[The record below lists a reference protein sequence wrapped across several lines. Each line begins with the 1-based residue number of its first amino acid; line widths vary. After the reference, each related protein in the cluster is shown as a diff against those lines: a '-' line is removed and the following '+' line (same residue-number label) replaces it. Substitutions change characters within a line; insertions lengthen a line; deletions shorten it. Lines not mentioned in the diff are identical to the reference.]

1 MDARSETTYRDTQ
14 EQVEDESASTEQMI
28 DLEQVEDESVG
39 SRPSTP
45 LDELRESTGM
55 QAAMAM
61 EAEEDL
67 DDHTAEANDP
77 MLAGSVATA
86 GAATVPAIHGP
97 AIQGLEMVPGYDARL
112 LDMDREA
119 FAAEVGD
126 GRLLDAWYADL
137 ADPVAAALLR
147 AQPELQQTVAEVV
160 IGADDRVRIS
170 PATALPWRWICSL
183 RITAADG
190 SAWIGTGWLV
200 GPRTVITAGHVV
212 YIHSRGGWV
221 RSIEVMPG
229 RDGDS
234 QPLGACTATSFRS
247 VKGWTKKKKRSHDY
261 GAIMLPSDCQLGA
274 RLGFFGFANLSQF
287 SLLGLNVNLSGYPGD
302 KPVGTQ
308 WWHAR
313 RVKWVTGRTL
323 VYNIDTAGG
332 QSGSPVWRLKD
343 GKRHAV
349 GIHTNGSSSGN
360 SATRITEP
368 VFDNIK
374 KWKAE
379 GM

>member
-1 MDARSETTYRDTQ
+1 MDTRSETPHRDTQ
-14 EQVEDESASTEQMI
+14 EQVEDESAPMEQMI
-28 DLEQVEDESVG
+28 ELEQVEDESVG
-39 SRPSTP
+39 SQPTAKIGE
-45 LDELRESTGM
+45 LDMGAVGIAPGMEVEPKEDRDDHISVANEPPPASGSM
-55 QAAMAM
+55 QAS
-61 EAEEDL
+61 
-67 DDHTAEANDP
+67 T
-77 MLAGSVATA
+77 VA
-86 GAATVPAIHGP
+86 AIH
-97 AIQGLEMVPGYDARL
+97 GLEMVAGYDARL
-112 LDMDREA
+112 LDMDRETLSGQVA
-119 FAAEVGD
+119 DE
-126 GRLLDAWYADL
+126 RLLDAWYADL

-147 AQPELQQTVAEVV
+147 AHPDLQKNVAEVV
-160 IGADDRVRIS
+160 IGTDDRVRIS

-200 GPRTVITAGHVV
+200 GPRTLITAGHVV

-221 RSIEVMPG
+221 RSIEVIPG

-234 QPLGACTATSFRS
+234 RPFGACTATSFRS
-247 VKGWTKKKKRSHDY
+247 VKGWTNKKKRSHDY
-261 GAIMLPSDCQLGA
+261 GAVILPSDCRLGSEV
-274 RLGFFGFANLSQF
+274 GFFGFANLSQF

-302 KPVGTQ
+302 KPAGTQ

-313 RVKWVTGRTL
+313 RVKWVTSRTL

-332 QSGSPVWRLKD
+332 QSGSPVWRLTD

-349 GIHTNGSSSGN
+349 GIHTNGSSAGN
-360 SATRITEP
+360 SATRIAAP